1 MIEWTVE
8 TLAVIGAT
16 FLLAGIVKGV
26 VGLGLPTVA
35 LSLLTLLIGLKEAI
49 AIVLVPALVTNVWQA
64 VSGGAFRS
72 LMRRLWPLLLFSC
85 LGIWLGAWFLTTAD
99 ASLVS
104 GVLGVLLCLYAAHG
118 LATPPLPR
126 PGAHETW
133 LSPLVGGTTGLL
145 AGLTGSYVI
154 PAIPFLQALGLPR
167 DALVQAMGIAF
178 TVATIALGLAFTG
191 NGLIDAELGLA
202 SAGAILPA
210 VVGMGLGQSVRARLP
225 EERFRQVL
233 LASLAGLG
241 LYLAARAF
249 L

>member
-1 MIEWTVE
+1 MIEWTGG
-8 TLAVIGAT
+8 TLAVIGGT
-16 FLLAGIVKGV
+16 FLVAGMVKGV

-64 VSGGAFRS
+64 VYGGAFLA

-85 LGIWLGAWFLTTAD
+85 LGIWLGAWLLVSAD
-99 ASLVS
+99 ATRIS
-104 GVLGVLLCLYAAHG
+104 GLLGVLLCLYAAHG
-118 LATPPLPR
+118 LATPPLPP
-126 PGAHETW
+126 PGGNEGW
-133 LSPLVGGTTGLL
+133 LSVVVGGTTGLL
-145 AGLTGSYVI
+145 TGLTGSYVI

-167 DALVQAMGIAF
+167 DMLVQAMGIAF
-178 TVATIALGLAFTG
+178 TVATIALGLSFTG

-210 VVGMGLGQSVRARLP
+210 VAGMALGQGVRARLP
-225 EERFRQVL
+225 EHRFRQL
-233 LASLAGLG
+233 LLVSLFGLG
-241 LYLAARAF
+241 LYLAVRAF